1 MADQTQRLEIATVRA
16 EVGSNI
22 VYRFANDA
30 AEAASI
36 PTESGD
42 IQNLKQVVL
51 DIQAE
56 AADKISIATT
66 IYPTVAAGLAATPD
80 QSIFL
85 VQSNDADEIYAVWKN
100 ESGTAVNTGKTALSA
115 TAIQTALDAS
125 NEAAQA
131 AEDAADTAIA
141 RTARYLAPSATPPV
155 VRDDGLPLEIG
166 DVWFST
172 IDQTEYRYT
181 DDGWRANDSQQAI
194 ADLANESDVEKGAS
208 RIGWDGGNLGE
219 HLNSSKKLA
228 TYEALEGYS
237 GPATRVQITKTGIS
251 GWFNRIQDVPASTP
265 RGIFLTDALG
275 RVWQRD
281 YGLEVDPVWC
291 GADPTGVAESSAA
304 YTLAMSARGELV
316 PTPGNYRFAASA
328 RIPANGVLRIRAMRG
343 NVTFTGTKDV
353 VLFTRTPGSAVRGVH
368 LVGLVFDGQHIRNQ
382 RPYRDYQNDSY
393 GFVTAFG
400 LEADPYDQESFVRIE
415 NCYFR
420 CVASLPFAVSHFKD
434 VTMTETSFF
443 KTKDPGF
450 RYNRNVRIIGG
461 MSEWSADN
469 GLSVSRGNLNVTITA
484 FTVKDAT
491 SDGIFVSGWN
501 TTGAT
506 SISLTVTGTTY
517 ATGDSVQVFASASGA
532 FAPADVET
540 LMHVRDPGGTGSG
553 VMRITG
559 YTSSQQVAAVVIQPI
574 PAAIQNVATNLWA
587 VSPHNGPLN
596 FSLTNCVIVGANVR
610 GVAAMLGSGK
620 GVITGLTVLRTGM
633 VADSEKVT
641 KGSIAAGSTQLT
653 VLDPSIF
660 TAGAGVILDPK
671 NSMQDYFVARINSI
685 SGNVLTLSRAAPIG
699 YGLEDARHC
708 TLSSVGAAIALGGNM
723 AGWNTYAEHI
733 KVADCVLLDYR
744 SYAIDINSD
753 DAGSVRSSDFV
764 DNRMGNPSGMSTKDI
779 DIYIRESAGMPMS
792 DLFFENNRSLSTQ
805 GRFIVVEQHSGAR
818 RSIFVSGNKSPYLTT
833 ANHFKAYN
841 LDAANADISSV
852 YPISMRDPY
861 NIEQHAAIKYK
872 SYASGSIDGS
882 GQLSVSASLMRVTP
896 TAGGQSLVSLSSAL
910 GDGGL
915 VFMIANNSPTDTIT
929 IKYDPAKIR
938 TKTKA
943 DVVIPGYGAATFA
956 MIDSIAQ
963 QTG

>member
-141 RTARYLAPSATPPV
+141 RTSRYLAPSATPPV

-208 RIGWDGGNLGE
+208 RIGWDGGKLSD
-219 HLNSSKKLA
+219 HLNASKKLA
-228 TYEALEGYS
+228 TYEALEAYS
-237 GPATRVQITKTGIS
+237 GPATRVQITKTGVT
-251 GWFNRIQDVPASTP
+251 GWFNRLNNVPAATP
-265 RGIFLTDALG
+265 RGIFLIDAIG
-275 RVWQRD
+275 RAWQRE
-281 YGLEVDPVWC
+281 YGLEVDPVWT
-291 GADPTGVAESSAA
+291 GADPTGTNDSSVA
-304 YTLAMSARGELV
+304 YTLAMQARGELV
-316 PTPGNYRFAASA
+316 PTPGNYHFTASA
-328 RIPANGVLRIRAMRG
+328 QIPPLGVLRIRAMRG
-343 NVTFTGTKDV
+343 NVTFTGDKDV
-353 VLFTRTPGSAVRGVH
+353 VLFTRTPGSSVRGVH
-368 LVGLVFDGQHIRNQ
+368 LTGIVFDGQHVRNL

-393 GFVTAFG
+393 GFITAFG
-400 LEADPYDQESFVRIE
+400 LEADPLAAETFVRIE
-415 NCYFR
+415 NSYFR
-420 CVASLPFAVSHFKD
+420 RVASLPFAVSHFKD

-469 GLSVSRGNLNVTITA
+469 GLSVSRGNLNVAITA

-491 SDGIFVSGWN
+491 SDGIFISGWN

-506 SISLTVTGTTY
+506 ATTLTVVGTTY
-517 ATGDSVQVFASASGA
+517 ATGETVQVYASASGS
-532 FAPADVET
+532 FTPADVET

-553 VMRITG
+553 VLRITG
-559 YTSSQQVAAVVIQPI
+559 YVSSQQISAVVLQPI

-596 FSLTNCVIVGANVR
+596 FSLTNCVIIGANLR

-620 GVITGLTVLRTGM
+620 GTITGLTVLRTGM

-641 KGSIAAGSTQLT
+641 KGSIAAGSTQMT
-653 VLDPSIF
+653 VLDASIF

-685 SGNVLTLSRAAPIG
+685 SGNVLTLNRPSPMG

-723 AGWNTYAEHI
+723 VGWNTYAEHI
-733 KVADCVLLDYR
+733 KVSDCLLLDYR

-779 DIYIRESAGMPMS
+779 DIYIRESAGMPMG
-792 DLFFENNRSLSTQ
+792 DLFFENNRSLSTL
-805 GRFIVVEQHSGAR
+805 GRFIVVEQRGGTK
-818 RSIFVSGNKSPYLTT
+818 RSIFVSDNKAPYLTT

-852 YPISMRDPY
+852 YPISMRDAY
-861 NIEQHAAIKYK
+861 NIEQQAATKVR
-872 SYASGSIDGS
+872 SYAAGTIDGA
-882 GQLSVSASLMRVTP
+882 GQLIVTSGFMRVTP
-896 TAGGQSLVSLSSAL
+896 AVGGQNLVSVVSAL
-910 GDGGL
+910 GDGCL
-915 VFMIANNSPTDTIT
+915 EFTLANNSSVDPIT

-943 DVVIPGYGAATFA
+943 DVVIPAYGAVKFIMLDA
-956 MIDSIAQ
+956 IAQ
-963 QTG
+963 QNG